1 MLSVSSSR
9 AGGSV
14 RPLAA
19 SDRSSDRSGFAGVG
33 VPVGSRPVGGGA
45 FFLVLS
51 LFFFGLSRPSARL
64 GQLNFRDLDVA
75 LLYL

>member
-1 MLSVSSSR
+1 MHLLLSVSSSR

-33 VPVGSRPVGGGA
+33 ISVGSRPVGGGA
-45 FFLVLS
+45 FFLVIS
-51 LFFFGLSRPSARL
+51 LFFSDSLPPPRVSDS
-64 GQLNFRDLDVA
+64 
-75 LLYL
+75 